1 MDPSGARPAAPP
13 GLARLRFDDF
23 EIDSQ
28 ANELRRGQERVEL
41 APQAVRALA
50 ILASRSGELVRRE
63 ELYHA
68 LWAGALVDVDRGL
81 NTLIRQIRL
90 ALNDDPSSPRYV
102 RTYPRRGYRFLVPLD
117 PPSCPGAPDRRP
129 AGAGGRLVARLVA
142 VATGLALAGA
152 IVVFRSARPLGVD
165 PLPPI
170 EVRDT
175 FLMARHLLQA
185 GNLSRRTD
193 AVPLL
198 EAVVRRDPLFA
209 AGHGNLAAAFFWAGR
224 WDDARAAA
232 RRALSLDHGE
242 TVALLIEG
250 SLSLML
256 DWNWSQAESLLQRA
270 AKRSPADPAILTG
283 RAFVHITAG
292 RSGKAMVDLRR
303 AESADPVAA
312 WIVGDLGL
320 MYLYA
325 GDFESAA
332 AACERAATLEPEA
345 VHPLACAFSARV
357 ALADTTAALG
367 HATRLIALFGA
378 DPGSILGPRPS
389 DRREVV
395 SRFVLWRAARAQQVL
410 RAEPKAAFS
419 VALVLAEAGLEG
431 AALDALSRAASQRDP
446 GLVTATVDPRLASL
460 YTTPGFQRIVAPL
473 VAAGARPPGQ
483 ASALEKPRPANS
495 SRTQTVSVPS
505 SFRIH

>member
-1 MDPSGARPAAPP
+1 MDPSGARPAAAPVP
-13 GLARLRFDDF
+13 ARLRFEDF
-23 EIDSQ
+23 EIDSR
-28 ANELRRGQERVEL
+28 ANELRRGRERVEL

-102 RTYPRRGYRFLVPLD
+102 RTYPRRGYRFLIPLD
-117 PPSCPGAPDRRP
+117 PPSHPGTPERRP
-129 AGAGGRLVARLVA
+129 PRADSRLVARLVA
-142 VATGLALAGA
+142 VAAGLALVGSIA
-152 IVVFRSARPLGVD
+152 VFWSVRPREVD
-165 PLPPI
+165 PVPPV

-198 EAVVRRDPLFA
+198 EAVVRRVPVFA
-209 AGHGNLAAAFFWAGR
+209 AGHGNLAAALFWAGR

-232 RRALSLDHGE
+232 RRALSLDHEE
-242 TVALLIEG
+242 TAALLIEG

-256 DWNWSQAESLLQRA
+256 DWNWSEAERLLQRA
-270 AKRSPADPAILTG
+270 AERSPADPAILAG
-283 RAFVHITAG
+283 RAFVHLTAG
-292 RSGKAMVDLRR
+292 RFGKAMVDLRR
-303 AESADPVAA
+303 AESAYPIAA

-332 AACERAATLEPEA
+332 TACERAATLEPDA
-345 VHPLACAFSARV
+345 VHPRACAFSARV

-367 HATRLIALFGA
+367 HAMRLIALFGA
-378 DPGSILGPRPS
+378 DPSSVLGAKPLA
-389 DRREVV
+389 RREAV
-395 SRFVLWRAARAQQVL
+395 SRFLLWRAARAQQIL
-410 RAEPKAAFS
+410 RAEPRAAFS
-419 VALVLAEAGLEG
+419 AALVLAEAGLDS
-431 AALDALSRAASQRDP
+431 AALDALTQATSHRDP
-446 GLVTATVDPRLASL
+446 GLVTATVDPRLSSL
-460 YTTPGFQRIVAPL
+460 YQTTGFQRIVAPL
-473 VAAGARPPGQ
+473 VAAGARPPRQ
-483 ASALEKPRPANS
+483 ALAVGRPLPANG
-495 SRTQTVSVPS
+495 SRSQTTFVP

>member
-1 MDPSGARPAAPP
+1 V
-13 GLARLRFDDF
+13 LARLRFEDF

-28 ANELRRGQERVEL
+28 ANELRRGRARVEL

-68 LWAGALVDVDRGL
+68 LWAGAPVDVDRGL

-117 PPSCPGAPDRRP
+117 PPSHSGTPEHRP
-129 AGAGGRLVARLVA
+129 ARADSRLVVRLVA
-142 VATGLALAGA
+142 VAAGLALAGA
-152 IVVFRSARPLGVD
+152 IAVSRSARPMGVD
-165 PLPPI
+165 PEPPV

-224 WDDARAAA
+224 WDEARAAA
-232 RRALSLDHGE
+232 RKALTLDHRE
-242 TVALLIEG
+242 TVALLVEG

-270 AKRSPADPAILTG
+270 AERAPADAAILAG
-283 RAFVHITAG
+283 RAFVRITAG
-292 RSGKAMVDLRR
+292 RSGEAMVDLRR
-303 AESADPVAA
+303 AELADPIAA

-332 AACERAATLEPEA
+332 TTCEHAATLEPEA

-367 HATRLIALFGA
+367 HAGRLIALFGA
-378 DPGSILGPRPS
+378 DPRSILGAQPAT
-389 DRREVV
+389 RREAV
-395 SRFVLWRAARAQQVL
+395 SRFLLWRAARAQQIL
-410 RAEPKAAFS
+410 RAEPRAAFS
-419 VALVLAEAGLEG
+419 AALVLAEAGLDS
-431 AALDALSRAASQRDP
+431 AALDALARATSQRDP
-446 GLVTATVDPRLASL
+446 GLVTATVDPRLRSL
-460 YTTPGFQRIVAPL
+460 YATSGFQQIVAPL
-473 VAAGARPPGQ
+473 VAAGARSPGR
-483 ASALEKPRPANS
+483 SLALKRSLPANS
-495 SRTQTVSVPS
+495 SRRQAVVAPS